1 MADTEKIF
9 KQFEND
15 VNRLLKNDKD
25 FWKCARIAAGNLQD
39 TYSDEELFE
48 ASGEMKNL
56 PYENAD
62 MAGIL
67 IHSEISM
74 KYCVTVDAAGNKH
87 PVEYSREYEK
97 S

>member
-15 VNRLLKNDKD
+15 VNRLLKDNKD

-48 ASGEMKNL
+48 AASEMKNL
-56 PYENAD
+56 PYDNAS

-67 IHSEISM
+67 INSEISM
-74 KYCVTVDAAGNKH
+74 KHCTFTDSEGKTGSLEYC
-87 PVEYSREYEK
+87 REYEK
-97 S
+97 N